1 MTFFA
6 NDAALPLALRR
17 IRQRLVFSASKRVRD
32 FLLISVIVAL
42 VANVLAI
49 GGEIAPET
57 LWRLQEGSPS
67 KTITAVIQSKQGY
80 VWVGTYDGL
89 VRYDGVSYTLVSA
102 PNLAEW
108 HDDGV
113 TSLYEEP
120 DGTLWIGHARG
131 GVSAMKAG
139 VFEYHPPPSSG
150 RFEKIQ
156 SLATDERGDTWALDS
171 SGRLRRVRDDYEITP
186 LGPNPGDLLGLT
198 RAADGHLWL
207 TSGGHLYSLENDA
220 LRLESNAGSTDP
232 LRAVQAA
239 VASRDG
245 GLWIVADRVL
255 WNWKPGSGREQVTRL
270 ALPFTAISAILE
282 ARDGRLFISTAE
294 SGMEIL
300 TPGPSPQQSIF
311 ARSTNWV
318 SDCVLC
324 LGEDREGGVWL
335 GTGGAGLFKL
345 HETRVRSLAPP
356 DVWQGRAVL
365 TTCPAGDGG
374 FWVGTEG
381 AGLYRLFPDGTWKK
395 PSLEGSLQNPYIWAL
410 YQESGGPLWIGSWAG
425 LDVLQNDR
433 VTPAPGSADLPSPIF
448 TIAPARDG
456 GLWIGGRKGVA
467 YYRHG
472 KIRWLEPEGKRM
484 LIQVHAIVEQTDGV
498 LWVSSDGEGLARVQ
512 DGHIK
517 RFLRRDGLAT
527 DYLNGLLLEEDGT
540 VWVGSRN
547 GGLMR
552 VKDDKVAVIG
562 TANGLAHA
570 TISHLMDDGL
580 GFLWMSSQAGL
591 LRVSKRELNDCA
603 DGRIQEVHCLNY
615 RQADGLKSLVSS
627 SSQQAPNC
635 TTADGSLVFCSDQE
649 LQLVDPKKVRLNT
662 FLPPVVIE
670 EVRVAGV
677 KVTGSGPITQPLRVG
692 PGAGRIDISYTGL
705 SFAEPQ
711 LVRFK
716 YRLEGLDSEWVQAG
730 TERHA
735 AYNAVP
741 PGSYVFRVSAANN
754 DNLWNP
760 VGNSVGV
767 IVLPHFWQTL
777 WFRLTASILV
787 VLAAGAT
794 VWLQTR
800 ARMMRKLER
809 VRLEHAIESERTRI
823 ASDMHDDL
831 GGHLTHIAL
840 LSDSAR
846 SSLDD
851 REKVREGLNRIYE
864 VVRKITRATDEIVW
878 AISPR
883 HDTLESLINYCEKF
897 AQELLASSGI
907 RCEFD
912 FPAEIPDLSPRSELR
927 HNVFLAYKE
936 ALNNAVKHSGASL
949 VSITL
954 VIDDRGGRLTVA
966 DNGHGITDTSGLE
979 PSSTGRIATGN
990 GLSNMRQR
998 MAQVGGECEIASA
1011 PGQGCTVVLMF
1022 PWSRPTR

>member
-1 MTFFA
+1 MTPFA
-6 NDAALPLALRR
+6 NDAALALDSPSTRQPL
-17 IRQRLVFSASKRVRD
+17 VSTPKRVRS
-32 FLLISVIVAL
+32 LLLASAVAL
-42 VANVLAI
+42 LANVLAT

-67 KTITAVIQSKQGY
+67 KTITAIIQSKAGY
-80 VWVGTYDGL
+80 VWAGTYDGL
-89 VRYDGVSYTLVSA
+89 VRYDGVTYTLLNA
-102 PNLAEW
+102 PNLAQW

-113 TSLYEEP
+113 TSLYEAP
-120 DGTLWIGHARG
+120 DDTLWIGHARG
-131 GVSAMKAG
+131 GVSAMKNG
-139 VFEYHPPPSSG
+139 VFDYHPPPSSG

-156 SLATDERGDTWALDS
+156 SLAADERGEVWALDS
-171 SGRLRRVRDDYEITP
+171 SGRLRRVRDDFEISP
-186 LGPNPGDLLGLT
+186 QGSNPGDLLGLT
-198 RAADGHLWL
+198 RLANGHIWL
-207 TSGGHLYSLENDA
+207 TSGSHLYSLENDA
-220 LRLESNAGSTDP
+220 LRLESNAGSADP
-232 LRAVQAA
+232 LHGVQAA

-245 GLWIVADRVL
+245 GLWIVADGIL
-255 WNWKPGSGREQVTRL
+255 WKWKPGSRREEVAKL

-282 ARDGRLFISTAE
+282 TQDGRLFISTAE
-294 SGMEIL
+294 FGMEIL
-300 TPGPSPQQSIF
+300 KPGPPPQQSVF

-324 LGEDREGGVWL
+324 LGEDHEGGVWL

-345 HETRVRSLAPP
+345 HETRVRSLVPP
-356 DVWQGRAVL
+356 DLWEGRAVL

-381 AGLYRLFPDGTWKK
+381 AGLYRLLPDGTWKK
-395 PSLEGSLQNPYIWAL
+395 PSMEGGLQNAYIWAL
-410 YQESGGPLWIGSWAG
+410 YQEPGGPLWIGSWAG
-425 LDVLQNDR
+425 LDTLRDGR
-433 VTPAPGSADLPSPIF
+433 VSPAPGSADLPSPIF
-448 TIAPARDG
+448 AIAPARDG
-456 GLWIGGRKGVA
+456 GLWIGGRNGVA
-467 YYRHG
+467 HYRRG
-472 KIRWLEPEGKRM
+472 EIRWLEPEGKRT
-484 LIQVHAIVEQTDGV
+484 LVQVHAIIEQPDGV

-517 RFLRRDGLAT
+517 RFLARDGLST
-527 DYLNGLLLEEDGT
+527 DYLRGLLLDEDSA

-552 VKDDKVAVIG
+552 VKNDRVAVIG

-580 GFLWMSSQAGL
+580 GFLWMSSQAGI

-615 RQADGLKSLVSS
+615 RRADGLKSLLSS

-635 TTADGSLVFCSDQE
+635 TTADGSLVFCSDQD

-662 FLPPVVIE
+662 YLPPVVIE
-670 EVRVAGV
+670 EVRVGGT
-677 KVTGSGPITQPLRVG
+677 KVSGSGPITQPLRVG
-692 PGAGRIDISYTGL
+692 PGAGRIEITYTGL

-716 YRLEGLDSEWVQAG
+716 YRLEGLDTEWVQAG
-730 TERHA
+730 TERRA

-741 PGSYVFRVSAANN
+741 PGSYVFRVLAANN

-760 VGNSVGV
+760 VGNSVAIV
-767 IVLPHFWQTL
+767 VLPYFWQTL
-777 WFRLTASILV
+777 WFRFSASTLV
-787 VLAAGAT
+787 LLAAGAI
-794 VWLQTR
+794 VWLLTR
-800 ARMMRKLER
+800 ARLMRKLER
-809 VRLEHAIESERTRI
+809 MRLEHAIESERTRI

-864 VVRKITRATDEIVW
+864 VARSITRATDEIVW
-878 AISPR
+878 AINPK

-936 ALNNAVKHSGASL
+936 ALNNAVKHSGASV
-949 VSITL
+949 VSVAL

-966 DNGHGITDTSGLE
+966 DNGHGIADTPGVT
-979 PSSTGRIATGN
+979 PSSEGRIATGN
-990 GLSNMRQR
+990 GLGSMRRR
-998 MAQVGGECEIASA
+998 MVQIGGACEIASLT
-1011 PGQGCTVVLMF
+1011 GQGCTVSLSF
-1022 PWSRPTR
+1022 PWSRPAR